1 MMRTGPAHQLP
12 PGTGAFGLAIFLGS
26 LGTLFAGSLAAF
38 WVVRGRAESWAEDLP
53 ALPQGLWLSTAVL
66 MLLSWVAQRSVV
78 RLRAG
83 NRVET
88 LKLLWAAVALALVF
102 VVVQWL
108 NWQALIRDQLPP
120 TSSTLYA
127 FTFYLLTGLHALHV
141 LGGVVYSGLV
151 CRRIRKGSTLGEG
164 EAVAN
169 QANYWHFLGVVW
181 VFLLVTLLGAATP
194 TLDREGIARLFTGLT
209 LAAAVPNI
217 WYWWK
222 TLRALFQSGFF
233 MQGVV
238 SIFPVMAYLFAWMR
252 APELGLRGVALRW
265 FLSFA
270 ALLFCLSIRLGVV
283 GFENQVWS

>member
-12 PGTGAFGLAIFLGS
+12 PGTGALGLAIFLGS

-53 ALPQGLWLSTAVL
+53 ALPQGLWISTAVL
-66 MLLSWVAQRSVV
+66 GLLSWVAQRSVNQ
-78 RLRAG
+78 LRVG
-83 NRVET
+83 NRPET
-88 LKLLWAAVALALVF
+88 QKLLLATVALALVF
-102 VVVQWL
+102 VVVQGL
-108 NWQALIRDQLPP
+108 NWQALIRNQLPP
-120 TSSTLYA
+120 TSGSLYA

-151 CRRIRKGSTLGEG
+151 CRRIRKGSTPGEG

-194 TLDREGIARLFTGLT
+194 SLDREGIARLFTGLT
-209 LAAAVPNI
+209 LATAIPNV

-222 TLRALFQSGFF
+222 TLLALFHRGFF
-233 MQGVV
+233 MQGVAAL
-238 SIFPVMAYLFAWMR
+238 FPVMAYLFAWMR

-265 FLSFA
+265 FIAFA
-270 ALLFCLSIRLGVV
+270 ALLFCLSIRLGVLGV
-283 GFENQVWS
+283 ESQTWS

>member
-1 MMRTGPAHQLP
+1 MVRTGPAHQIP
-12 PGTGAFGLAIFLGS
+12 PGTGALGLAIFLGS

-53 ALPQGLWLSTAVL
+53 ALPHGLWVSTVVL
-66 MLLSWVAQRSVV
+66 GILSWVAQRSVG

-83 NRVET
+83 NRAET
-88 LKLLWAAVALALVF
+88 LRLLWATVALALVF
-102 VVVQWL
+102 VVVQGL
-108 NWQALIRDQLPP
+108 NWQSLIRDQLPP

-141 LGGVVYSGLV
+141 LGGVVYSSLIY
-151 CRRIRKGSTLGEG
+151 RRIGAAATPGED

-181 VFLLVTLLGAATP
+181 VLLLVTLLGAATP
-194 TLDREGIARLFTGLT
+194 SLDREGIARLFSGLT
-209 LAAAVPNI
+209 IAAAVPNA

-222 TLRALFQSGFF
+222 TLRALFKRGFF
-233 MQGVV
+233 MQGVAAL
-238 SIFPVMAYLFAWMR
+238 FPVMAYLFAWMR

-265 FLSFA
+265 FFAFA
-270 ALLFCLSIRLGVV
+270 ALLFCLSIRIGVV
-283 GFENQVWS
+283 GVESQAWS